1 MTLFVIETFNL
12 PCIDYRI
19 LLCYQSA
26 VRHWQVPHFPPR
38 RKLHPHLKIFRR
50 NAMEMDDLKKM
61 LAGFCI
67 AGLIAGSALSLT
79 GCPKK
84 SA

>member
-1 MTLFVIETFNL
+1 MDV
-12 PCIDYRI
+12 
-19 LLCYQSA
+19 
-26 VRHWQVPHFPPR
+26 
-38 RKLHPHLKIFRR
+38 
-50 NAMEMDDLKKM
+50 DDLKKM